1 MKKTMVFLMVIVSVF
16 AFGSAFAADSAAAQ
30 QTSAMLYNGVTFFDL
45 GISSTCG
52 DSAAAEQGLETKPY
66 NGITYFGQGQ
76 LGSRSKNYNCTR
88 EALVAENKPYNG
100 ITVF

>member
-1 MKKTMVFLMVIVSVF
+1 MVFLMVIVSVF
-16 AFGSAFAADSAAAQ
+16 AFGSAFAADRTAAQ
-30 QTSAMLYNGVTFFDL
+30 QTSATLYNGITCFDL

-76 LGSRSKNYNCTR
+76 LGSGSKNYNCVR
-88 EALVAENKPYNG
+88 EGLVSEN
-100 ITVF
+100 

>member
-1 MKKTMVFLMVIVSVF
+1 MKKTMVVF
-16 AFGSAFAADSAAAQ
+16 AVTAMVLSLGTAFAGDGAAAQ
-30 QTSAMLYNGVTFFDL
+30 QTSATPYNGITFFDL

-52 DSAAAEQGLETKPY
+52 DSAAAEQGLEMKPY

-76 LGSRSKNYNCTR
+76 LGSGSKNYNCVR
-88 EALVAENKPYNG
+88 EAQVTENKPYNG